1 MELTALFEE
10 LGTSMGID
18 RLTFDADGQCYLL
31 FDGAHEVTF
40 LHNQEDHA
48 LIMYCEL
55 GKLSAQA
62 DDICRELMQASL
74 LGAETGGAALSV
86 DSRLD
91 VIVLWKRHDESFD
104 SLPFL
109 EQALNAFLTQAIQWK
124 ARLGPKNASRS
135 EEKPIDSNLLNNFD
149 MFV

>member
-18 RLTFDADGQCYLL
+18 RLTFDADGQCSLL
-31 FDGAHEVTF
+31 FDGEHEVTF
-40 LHNQEDHA
+40 LHDQGDHA
-48 LIMYCEL
+48 LIMYCEV

-62 DDICRELMQASL
+62 DDICRDLMQASL
-74 LGAETGGAALSV
+74 LGAETGGAALSL

-91 VIVLWKRHDESFD
+91 TIVLWKRHDENFD
-104 SLPFL
+104 ALPLL
-109 EQALNAFLTQAIQWK
+109 EQALNAFLTQAIHWK
-124 ARLGPKNASRS
+124 TRLAQAGTFQ
-135 EEKPIDSNLLNNFD
+135 EEKPSDTSEINNFG